1 MSEARLQSEVVRYI
15 SLQYPK
21 ARYCAS
27 LGGQYQPY
35 QSQRNK
41 ARSTGYS
48 KGFPDLFLYEARN
61 GYHGLALEIKTIK
74 GRATKEQKEWIEAL
88 NERGY
93 KAVIVKGLPDILN
106 CIDSYFNHQSMN
118 QARELHKEYL
128 NEKD

>member
-1 MSEARLQSEVVRYI
+1 MSESRLQSEVVRYI

-27 LGGQYQPY
+27 LGGQYQPF

-93 KAVIVKGLPDILN
+93 KAEVVKGLPDILEL
-106 CIDSYFNHQSMN
+106 IDG
-118 QARELHKEYL
+118 YL
-128 NEKD
+128 KRSRMFHV